1 MSAEIRF
8 VKMHGAGNDFIML
21 NGIEETPVLDRELIA
36 TLCARHRGVGADGL
50 ILLLPSDR
58 EDFRMVYY
66 NSDGGEA
73 EMCGNGARCAARF
86 AFDLGVGS
94 NPISFE
100 THSGRVEAEIRGE
113 DVLVGIGEVTGIV
126 TKLRLEG
133 VEEEIHFANSGVPHV
148 VILREEIESVPVD
161 EFVRRAKRIRHHE
174 RFGPNGAN
182 VNFASVMG
190 RHEIRFRTYERGVEG
205 ETEACGTGAA
215 AVSVTTA
222 HLGMTTSPVT
232 CVTSGGDRIIVGFVP
247 SDTGATNCTLLGPA
261 AVSFEGS
268 FRPEEFRARNR

>member
-1 MSAEIRF
+1 MTAEIRF

-21 NGIEETPVLDRELIA
+21 NGLEERHELDRGLIA
-36 TLCARHRGVGADGL
+36 ALCDRHRGIGADGL

-86 AFDLGVGS
+86 AFDLGVG
-94 NPISFE
+94 PDRMSFE
-100 THSGRVEAEIRGE
+100 TGSGLVEAEIRGE
-113 DVLVGIGEVTGIV
+113 EVLVGIGEVTGIATHV
-126 TKLRLEG
+126 RLEG
-133 VEEEIHFANSGVPHV
+133 VGEEIHFANSGVPHV
-148 VILREEIESVPVD
+148 VILREEVESLPVG
-161 EFVRRAKRIRHHE
+161 EFLRLAKQVRNHE
-174 RFGPNGAN
+174 YFGPNGTN
-182 VNFASVMG
+182 VNFAAVIG
-190 RHEIRFRTYERGVEG
+190 QHEIRFRTYERGVEG

-222 HLGMTTSPVT
+222 HLGMTASPVT

-247 SDTGATNCTLLGPA
+247 SDIGATNCTLLGPA
-261 AVSFEGS
+261 TVSFEGS
-268 FRPEEFRARNR
+268 FRHDDFRIRDH